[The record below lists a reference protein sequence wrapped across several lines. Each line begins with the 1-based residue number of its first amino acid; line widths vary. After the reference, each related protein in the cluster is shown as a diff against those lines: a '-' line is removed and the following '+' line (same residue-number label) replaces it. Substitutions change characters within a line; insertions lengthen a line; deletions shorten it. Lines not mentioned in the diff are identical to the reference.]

1 MKKWLIFIFI
11 VTSFA
16 KNWANSI
23 LIPMDARQINH
34 LKAYGIAYL
43 HLKAEKELT
52 WLVNYQGGSFL
63 FDFNSAI
70 ETECR
75 VRGVSYEI
83 ISDGSVADI
92 LQFIADPDKNM
103 DAVKLHKTAKIAV
116 YSPVKISQASFEDT
130 DAVLLVLKYAEI
142 PFEIVYDEEIM
153 RGDLHLYDWLHLH
166 HEDFTGQFG
175 KNLRRMSPDD
185 IKAQEKIAQKFGFEK
200 VSQLKLEVAKAI
212 KGFCA
217 GGGYLF
223 AMCSGAE
230 SLDVALAAEGIDIVP
245 SQFDGDDADPNAQQK
260 LDFEKTI
267 AFGSFLLEN
276 GDIGGGRGGMRS
288 FSNINAQMAGGWGG
302 NSWGGEDETDTYFN
316 LFTFSAKYDIIPAL
330 LTQNHEYQIR
340 EFMGQTNAFNKTT
353 VKSNCLI
360 LGTGKNSDRY
370 IYGELGR
377 GQFAFYGGHDPEGRR
392 GFHRT
397 PTDLNLHPNSPGYR
411 LILNNILFPSAK
423 KKKRKT

>member
-1 MKKWLIFIFI
+1 MKSWVILIFILF
-11 VTSFA
+11 SFA
-16 KNWANSI
+16 KSYSNFV
-23 LIPMDARQINH
+23 LIPMDSRQANH
-34 LKAYGIAYL
+34 LKAYGIAYW
-43 HLKAEKELT
+43 HLKADKELS

-63 FDFNSAI
+63 YEYSSI
-70 ETECR
+70 LETECK
-75 VRGVSYEI
+75 VRGVSFEI
-83 ISDGSVADI
+83 ISDATVSEI
-92 LQFIADPDKNM
+92 LATISDPDKNM

-116 YSPVKISQASFEDT
+116 YSPIKVSQASYEDT

-142 PFEIVYDEEIM
+142 PFEVVYDEEVM
-153 RGDLHLYDWLHLH
+153 NGELAKYDWLHLH
-166 HEDFTGQFG
+166 HEDFTGQYG
-175 KNLRRMSPDD
+175 KDRRRMTFEDVQ
-185 IKAQEKIAQKFGFEK
+185 AQEKIAKKFGFNK

-223 AMCSGAE
+223 AMCSGSE
-230 SLDVALAAEGIDIVP
+230 SLDVALAAEGVDIVP
-245 SQFDGDDADPNAQQK
+245 EQYDGDAADPNAQLK

-267 AFGSFLLEN
+267 AFGSFLLES
-276 GDIGGGRGGMRS
+276 GDGGGRGMRS
-288 FSNINAQMAGGWGG
+288 FSNINSRMDGGWGG
-302 NSWGGEDETDTYFN
+302 NGWGGEDESDTYFN
-316 LFTFSAKYDIIPAL
+316 LFTFSAKWDIIPAL
-330 LTQNHEYQIR
+330 LTQNHEFQIR

-360 LGTGKNSDRY
+360 LGTGKSSDRY

-392 GFHRT
+392 GFHRM